1 MDKIIHT
8 AAKKYDARLLIDLG
22 QASDKLYFFFRQELT
37 YPGPTPE
44 LPVRRHAIPNK
55 GRIYDYIEDKYYNT
69 LADWAQANGRSTSD
83 ILYGA
88 NRMYFKESITLDA
101 LLRYLNP
108 AWRGDP
114 QVPTPDMVRREQME
128 LALGY
133 IQQAAAVLS
142 RMY

>member
-8 AAKKYDARLLIDLG
+8 AAKKYDARHLIDLG
-22 QASDKLYFFFRQELT
+22 QTSDKLYFFFRQELT
-37 YPGPTPE
+37 DPG
-44 LPVRRHAIPNK
+44 LPLRHAIPNK

-108 AWRGDP
+108 VWRDEP